1 MKVKR
6 YIADLVTGAFDVWGE
21 EQSLPASTL
30 ALLDELLGLWAET
43 CGLDFSNDPKEDY
56 PLSICWCKKQ
66 DAALPIV
73 QLLITRV
80 YKPSRRSVLFCVW
93 ACSALLER
101 DVGC

>member
-6 YIADLVTGAFDVWGE
+6 YIADLVTGVLDVWGD

-43 CGLDFSNDPKEDY
+43 CGLDFSGDPEEDY

-73 QLLITRV
+73 RLLIKRNYEPFEKLVFFLVWSCWRV
-80 YKPSRRSVLFCVW
+80 VF
-93 ACSALLER
+93 
-101 DVGC
+101 G